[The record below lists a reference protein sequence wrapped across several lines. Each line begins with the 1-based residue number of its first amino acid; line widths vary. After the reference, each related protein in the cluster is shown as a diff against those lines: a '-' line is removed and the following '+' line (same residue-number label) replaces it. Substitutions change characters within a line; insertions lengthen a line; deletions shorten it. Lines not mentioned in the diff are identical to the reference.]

1 MYNDVKQTKQG
12 KRMNKH
18 QNIEI
23 EITAVN
29 ERGEGIGRI
38 DGKVCFVDGAVVGDR
53 LTIEIIQQKKSYT
66 RGRIVKIN
74 TASPFRI
81 TPPCRFSDCCGG
93 CSVQHIDYG
102 KQLELKSVVVHDALQ
117 RIGGQSDYQSEPIIG
132 IADPYR
138 YRNKA
143 LLPAATID
151 GKLRLGLY
159 QKGSHQLVAIDDC
172 LIQDQICG
180 SIISIVETW
189 AETFAITAYNEKTGT
204 GRLRHIMIRSTNYG
218 EHMIG
223 IVTKTT
229 VLPHAEILI
238 EQLTARHQSIVSV
251 IHNINSQKGNR
262 ILGNEYKTLYG
273 RATIIDKIGEID
285 YELSMASF
293 FQVNPRQTVKL
304 YNKAI
309 ALAGL
314 TGDQIVWDIY
324 CGAGSITLQ
333 LAKYAKWVYG
343 NEIVPQAI
351 KNAKA
356 NATRNQIDN
365 VSFIE
370 GAAEAIVPTW
380 LQKYPQPQV
389 VFLDPPRK
397 GADQK
402 VLAAIVA
409 IAPQK
414 IVYVS
419 CKPSTLARDV
429 KYLVENGYTLRTA
442 VPVDMFAHSM
452 NVEAIALLHKK

>member
-1 MYNDVKQTKQG
+1 MTTHK
-12 KRMNKH
+12 
-18 QNIEI
+18 NINI
-23 EITAVN
+23 AITAVN

-38 DGKVCFVDGAVVGDR
+38 DGKVCFVDGAVVGDT

-81 TPPCRFSDCCGG
+81 TPPCRFSERCGG
-93 CSVQHIDYG
+93 CSVQHIDYSE
-102 KQLELKSVVVHDALQ
+102 QLKLKSAVVHDAMQ
-117 RIGGQSDYQSEPIIG
+117 RIGGQSGYQSESIIG
-132 IADPYR
+132 MAEPYR

-151 GKLRLGLY
+151 GKLKLGLY
-159 QKGSHQLVAIDDC
+159 QKGSHNLVAVDDC

-180 SIISIVETW
+180 SIISIVEAW
-189 AETFAITAYNEKTGT
+189 AEAYAITAYNEKAGT
-204 GRLRHIMIRSTNYG
+204 GLLRHIMIRSTNYG

-223 IVTKTT
+223 IVTKTAAIPHVE
-229 VLPHAEILI
+229 VLIK
-238 EQLTARHQSIVSV
+238 QLTAKHQSIVSV
-251 IHNINSQKGNR
+251 IHNINPQKGNR
-262 ILGNEYKTLYG
+262 ILGNKYKTLYG
-273 RATIIDKIGEID
+273 RATIIDKIGQID

-293 FQVNPRQTVKL
+293 FQVNPRQTIKL

-314 TGDQIVWDIY
+314 SGDQIVWDIY

-333 LAKYAKWVYG
+333 LAKHAKWVYG

-351 KNAKA
+351 VNAKA

-365 VSFIE
+365 VTFIE
-370 GAAEAIVPTW
+370 GAAEAIVPIW
-380 LQKYPQPQV
+380 LQKYPQPEV

-397 GADQK
+397 GADQR

-429 KYLVENGYTLRTA
+429 KYLVESGYQLNT
-442 VPVDMFAHSM
+442 VIPVDMFAHSM
-452 NVEAIALLHKK
+452 NVETIALLYKK